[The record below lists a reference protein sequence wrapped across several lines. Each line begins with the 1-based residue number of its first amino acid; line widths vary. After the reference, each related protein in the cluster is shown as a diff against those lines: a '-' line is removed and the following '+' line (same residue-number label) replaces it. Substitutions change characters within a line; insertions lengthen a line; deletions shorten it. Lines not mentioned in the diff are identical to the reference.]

1 MKWGSGLGETGG
13 RKIPKLVFL
22 PLPPKLP
29 PLPASASSSALV
41 PLLPLP
47 ASFSSS
53 SSALVPLPPPSAT
66 LDAVMEG
73 AMQLLQMNV
82 VKANKEQE
90 AKLKDQA
97 LEIAALRTQV
107 EELEA
112 QVMRKE
118 VALGKKEEEVK
129 ELKAAKEGRSAA
141 DWELIGHF
149 TADAAR
155 HTAILTD
162 VVGVMSHILEERN
175 TTPPVFYLDNPDH
188 PAADAALFANTRAQY
203 FHHAWIRLL
212 GNYKRE
218 VEINEDRYGKP
229 SHGGEKK
236 EKKEKKSRKQK
247 P

>member
-1 MKWGSGLGETGG
+1 MGGKTGG
-13 RKIPKLVFL
+13 RKIPKLVFF

-29 PLPASASSSALV
+29 PLPVSASSSALV

-53 SSALVPLPPPSAT
+53 SSALVPLPLPPPSAT
-66 LDAVMEG
+66 LNAVMEG

-90 AKLKDQA
+90 AKLKEQS

-118 VALGKKEEEVK
+118 TTLVKKEE

-229 SHGGEKK
+229 SAIVKDAKK
-236 EKKEKKSRKQK
+236 EKKEKKSRRQK